1 METQII
7 QEAKVFF
14 DPSTLPLYFLG
25 FLTFLTT
32 ILDDW
37 LNPKKRFRRCVWY
50 VQEFIY
56 TTISIALGISICFA
70 METSQSI
77 CWVVAIIMGLVGSTM
92 IRKIRNQKD
101 NICDE
106 IIDSVKNKAK
116 KKIEE

>member
-1 METQII
+1 MENEILH
-7 QEAKVFF
+7 EAQNFF

-50 VQEFIY
+50 LQEFIY

-70 METSQSI
+70 METSQSV
-77 CWVVAIIMGLVGSTM
+77 CWVVAIIMGLIGSTI
-92 IRKIRNQKD
+92 IRKIRTQKD
-101 NICDE
+101 DIADNLIN
-106 IIDSVKNKAK
+106 SVKNKAK